1 VVRAVEAD
9 MDLVPCFGGADCAIL
24 PACRLKRAL
33 QAAREAFLGVLDA
46 TTIADLAQPHRKL
59 RDLLG
64 IAA

>member
-1 VVRAVEAD
+1 

-46 TTIADLAQPHRKL
+46 TTIADLAQPHHKL